1 MGTIII
7 KDVPEDVK
15 RKFKALCVLKG
26 KTLREELIRLMKE
39 EIEKSRKDG
48 L

>member
-15 RKFKALCVLKG
+15 RKFKSLCVLKG